1 MSDDIIAIAPQT
13 MANLT
18 KSFIENKNVNDR
30 VSLRL
35 RMKAVLD
42 YLSTDTEF
50 PPNPLL
56 KKDPAATPARD
67 AAMGMMPQ
75 IGMGNGAFAQQNWP
89 VVQAL
94 GPVEPIPAAQR
105 MDNTEILG

>member
-1 MSDDIIAIAPQT
+1 MSDEIIAIAPQT

-18 KSFIENKNVNDR
+18 KSFIENKDVNER

-42 YLSTDTEF
+42 YLSTDTVF

-56 KKDPAATPARD
+56 KKEPGATPARD
-67 AAMGMMPQ
+67 AAMNVGPQ
-75 IGMGNGAFAQQNWP
+75 IAYTPGGNFGGIHAVPA
-89 VVQAL
+89 
-94 GPVEPIPAAQR
+94 VEPIPAAQR
-105 MDNTEILG
+105 LDNTEILG